1 VENLGHS
8 VQKKKKEGIFS
19 FKFPVFKKILK
30 KLPQSAY
37 NMKGCLRLST
47 FIFAIRPNLANYT
60 YGQLPFEQHHKIEKK
75 RKNTAV
81 Q

>member
-1 VENLGHS
+1 VDNLGHS
-8 VQKKKKEGIFS
+8 VQKRRIFF

-37 NMKGCLRLST
+37 NMKGCSRIST
-47 FIFAIRPNLANYT
+47 FIFAIWPNLAKYT
-60 YGQLPFEQHHKIEKK
+60 YGQLPFEQHHKIGKK
-75 RKNTAV
+75 RKNTAM